1 MILYKKRN
9 RTKNLWYSRMFKNVN
24 IEETG
29 AKNGLTS
36 EVNR

>member
-1 MILYKKRN
+1 MKKYW
-9 RTKNLWYSRMFKNVN
+9 TKNLWYSRMFNNVN
-24 IEETG
+24 IQETG